1 MRTLMTQKRV
11 EEIKVYLLRSID
23 ECDDLEVECSSQ
35 ESSDTEI
42 SDDEQSIV
50 QEPLKE
56 DQTERVSFLAALF
69 KKNFSESHDN
79 KNLMLILGDMS
90 GHGEFIFTTH
100 ALSCNEGSYHFL
112 IAQPDGFEE
121 QLPPSMQAFMDRLDV
136 SIANSNKRSISRSLQ
151 ETSQHGTNTITQPAN
166 TQVHQS
172 SSTFT
177 EEINE
182 TISSIAKVK
191 MSTSGTA
198 QDLII

>member
-1 MRTLMTQKRV
+1 
-11 EEIKVYLLRSID
+11 
-23 ECDDLEVECSSQ
+23 
-35 ESSDTEI
+35 
-42 SDDEQSIV
+42 
-50 QEPLKE
+50 
-56 DQTERVSFLAALF
+56 
-69 KKNFSESHDN
+69 
-79 KNLMLILGDMS
+79 MS

-121 QLPPSMQAFMDRLDV
+121 QLRTESKEKQLWSSISAGRGPLPLAPSMQAFMDRLDV

-198 QDLII
+198 QDLIIQNRFAAFDDDDN